1 MDAALRALAEERSPA
16 REDEDDIPVLRP
28 QPRRPVVRVHR
39 DGDDFVVEAPTAVRI
54 AQVLNEDDWHARTQF
69 YAYLSRIGAIR
80 ALDAAGVAPGDTVRI
95 GKLEWE
101 WE

>member
-1 MDAALRALAEERSPA
+1 MR
-16 REDEDDIPVLRP
+16 
-28 QPRRPVVRVHR
+28 VRR
-39 DGDDFVVEAPTAVRI
+39 DGDEFVVDAAGAVRI
-54 AQVLNEDDWHARTQF
+54 AQVLNEDDWHARAQF

-80 ALDAAGVAPGDTVRI
+80 ALEAAGVAPGDTVRI